1 MILQLNLKA
10 VLEKIGG
17 PLQTFNHLLQ
27 QPTHDVH
34 AQISQDCVKLDTLKT
49 ASVLDYNGFEPPST
63 GSEIFNCD
71 GELFSMSG
79 RPTLRQPV
87 RRDNPPCP
95 QAARRVHVINTR
107 PSVT

>member
-49 ASVLDYNGFEPPST
+49 ASVLDYNGFEPP
-63 GSEIFNCD
+63 FY
-71 GELFSMSG
+71 
-79 RPTLRQPV
+79 RQ
-87 RRDNPPCP
+87 
-95 QAARRVHVINTR
+95 
-107 PSVT
+107 